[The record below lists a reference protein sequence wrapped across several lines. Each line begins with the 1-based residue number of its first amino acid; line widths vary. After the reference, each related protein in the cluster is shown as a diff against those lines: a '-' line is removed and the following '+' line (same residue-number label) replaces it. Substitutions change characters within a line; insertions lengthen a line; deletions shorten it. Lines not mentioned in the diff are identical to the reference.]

1 MVWQN
6 AFTVTTRMGSAKG
19 RSKPMGLAAWVAIGF
34 ASGFAFGACCHRV
47 DACGEQ
53 GKCFYYPQVDPL
65 DENPIFELTPLIRYR
80 TAPGYRPGP
89 THRRR

>member
-6 AFTVTTRMGSAKG
+6 AFAVTTRMGSAKG

-34 ASGFAFGACCHRV
+34 ASGFAFGAFCHRV

-53 GKCFYYPQVDPL
+53 GKCFYYPQAGPLRRKPHLRVHAADPL
-65 DENPIFELTPLIRYR
+65 SNCTRIPSGSN
-80 TAPGYRPGP
+80 A
-89 THRRR
+89 